1 MFGSDQAGIP
11 LSRLNVCCQKEN
23 DGEGA
28 QEATVLPAYV
38 RADKNNLKEILF
50 QQQVK
55 ICKNYS
61 LL

>member
-55 ICKNYS
+55 I
-61 LL
+61 